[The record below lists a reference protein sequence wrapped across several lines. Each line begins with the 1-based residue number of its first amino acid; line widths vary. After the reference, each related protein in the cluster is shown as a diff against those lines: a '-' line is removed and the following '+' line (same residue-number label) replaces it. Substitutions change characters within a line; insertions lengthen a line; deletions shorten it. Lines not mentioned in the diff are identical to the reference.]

1 VADTKAVVMVDM
13 AVVVDMGDTKA
24 TWVVDWKLIENPSTG
39 FNGGGSSYSKYLCD
53 ASFAL

>member
-1 VADTKAVVMVDM
+1 VMVDM

-24 TWVVDWKLIENPSTG
+24 TWVVDRKLIENPSTG